1 MEKINYAYIGL
12 AIFIMFTMIVLIISE
27 NWNDIEPTEPRIEQ
41 LREEYLNKYSKQI
54 QEVQKDIQ
62 EVQKDIQEKK
72 ERKKQLQKDKKEL
85 WKQEKQLKECLQANS
100 MTGAV
105 IDCDLHFNNKWLWT
119 KQNY

>member
-1 MEKINYAYIGL
+1 MEKLNYAYIL
-12 AIFIMFTMIVLIISE
+12 MWIAIFIIFVAIIISA
-27 NWNDIEPTEPRIEQ
+27 NWNDIEPTDPTEPKIEQ

-54 QEVQKDIQ
+54 KEVQKDIQ

-85 WKQEKQLKECLQANS
+85 WAQENQLRECLQANS

-105 IDCDLHFNNKWLWT
+105 VDCDLNINNNK
-119 KQNY
+119 NE